1 MELAPQSFDAIW
13 ACASLLHVPRVEL
26 EGILKKIRAALKP
39 QGILYLSFKYG
50 TFEGMRNG
58 RYFTDMDESSLASLM
73 DRTGSFSLYKQWI
86 SEDVRPDKKG
96 SWLNA
101 LYRKEQKNL

>member
-1 MELAPQSFDAIW
+1 
-13 ACASLLHVPRVEL
+13 
-26 EGILKKIRAALKP
+26 
-39 QGILYLSFKYG
+39 
-50 TFEGMRNG
+50 MRNG